1 MHKKA
6 ALICVTRNNAEK
18 LQATLNS
25 IIQNTK
31 EEHYDLFVID
41 NASSDSTLG
50 IYQQRVFADHIT
62 VVQSGKNLNYLG
74 GINLGIN
81 MTQSYEYV
89 GFLNDN
95 IEVCSNWLENFFD
108 VLDSNSGV
116 AAVGPMVSDT
126 GEWQGYDNLRI
137 KFPNWGLSSADGV
150 DRGNVF
156 GMHKCIEGNGMGFE
170 VDGPLSFF
178 CILLRRLAIDKIG
191 LLDSAFSRL
200 NCGYEHDFCDRL
212 KYLHYKLALSTKS
225 YVTIDYDYASSLEVS
240 REENKKAALE
250 ILASKKA
257 CRLGTKKISHNREM
271 TGDEMVPFIGMRSFW
286 EPLIKVMPFYNYCAG
301 LLKPSQPFP
310 QFGSYVFNPGKS
322 LAISTLYTPEVVA
335 YAAESEKS
343 ILSYCLQND
352 YTAYIYRSGLY
363 SGIHPAWHKARVL
376 LNHLVNHKSMVWLD
390 ADTLILQQQNKVFES
405 ITENSKS
412 LHISRDLTDNLVTPY
427 NSGVVIVKNSRW
439 AMELLE
445 DWDQFALTHLPAK
458 LWDHGSDQKVL
469 CDLLL
474 SRDPNLEFHEVHE
487 MSAFNT
493 DPRFVDEKTF
503 LLHFMSYPS
512 GYRIPWMS
520 YWNARNLNFCEADF
534 QDLIQPL

>member
-25 IIQNTK
+25 LIRNTK

-50 IYQQRVFADHIT
+50 IYQQQLADRIT
-62 VVQSGKNLNYLG
+62 VVRSGKNLNYLG

-108 VLDSNSGV
+108 VLDFNSGV

-126 GEWQGYDNLRI
+126 GVWQGYDNLRI
-137 KFPNWGLSSADGV
+137 KFPDWGLPSADGV

-156 GMHKCIEGNGMGFE
+156 EMHKCIEGNGMGFE
-170 VDGPLSFF
+170 VDEPLSFF
-178 CILLRRLAIDKIG
+178 CILLRRRAIDKIG

-212 KYLHYKLALSTKS
+212 KYLHYKLAVSTKS
-225 YVTIDYDYASSLEVS
+225 YVTSDSDYASSLELS
-240 REENKKAALE
+240 REQNKKAACE

-257 CRLGTKKISHNREM
+257 CLLGTKKISRNREI
-271 TGDEMVPFIGMRSFW
+271 TGDEMVPFIRMRSFW
-286 EPLIKVMPFYNYCAG
+286 EPLMEVMPFYNYCAG
-301 LLKPSQPFP
+301 LLSPSQPFP
-310 QFGSYVFNPGKS
+310 QFGSFVFNPGKS
-322 LAISTLYTPEVVA
+322 LALSTLHTPEVVA

-352 YTAYIYRSGLY
+352 YTAYIYRDGLH
-363 SGIHPAWHKARVL
+363 SGIHPGWHKARVL
-376 LNHLVNHKSMVWLD
+376 LNHLASHQAMVWLD
-390 ADTLILQQQNKVFES
+390 TDTLILQQQNKVFES
-405 ITENSKS
+405 IAESSKS
-412 LHISRDLTDNLVTPY
+412 LHISRDLTDNSVTPY

-445 DWDQFALTHLPAK
+445 DWDQFALNHNPTK
-458 LWDHGSDQKVL
+458 LLDHGGDQKVL

-474 SRDPNLEFHEVHE
+474 SKDPTLEFHEVYE
-487 MSAFNT
+487 MSLFNT

-520 YWNARNLNFCEADF
+520 YWNARNLNFREADF
-534 QDLIQPL
+534 QDLIHPL